1 VQVTSGTVSV
11 RLLTGLLLAALGC
24 VLGAGLA
31 GLGHD
36 APAPRAG
43 PTPAVPDRTAAL
55 SVLRE
60 WDAARAAAWRSGS
73 PAALRGLY
81 AEGSAS
87 GRADRVLLA
96 AYRSRGLRVDG
107 MSMQRSLVRV
117 IARSEDRW
125 VLRVTDRLVGAFA
138 VGPGGRLPLPRDT
151 WSTRVVVL
159 LRMGER
165 WRVAEVLDQA
175 RPAASTDVTSRSANS

>member
-1 VQVTSGTVSV
+1 MTSGTASV
-11 RLLTGLLLAALGC
+11 RLLTGLLLAVLGC
-24 VLGAGLA
+24 VLAAGLA

-36 APAPRAG
+36 APAPRPT

-55 SVLRE
+55 RVLRE
-60 WDAARAAAWRSGS
+60 WDAARAAAWHSGS
-73 PAALRGLY
+73 PAALRELY

-107 MSMQRSLVRV
+107 MSMQRSQVRLLG
-117 IARSEDRW
+117 RSENRW
-125 VLRVTDRLVGAFA
+125 VLRVTDRLVDAFV
-138 VGPGGRLPLPRDT
+138 VGPGGRLPLPRDA

-159 LRMGER
+159 LRVGER
-165 WRVAEVLDQA
+165 WRITEARDQA
-175 RPAASTDVTSRSANS
+175 S

>member
-1 VQVTSGTVSV
+1 VTSGTASL

-24 VLGAGLA
+24 VLAAGLA

-36 APAPRAG
+36 TPGPRASAG
-43 PTPAVPDRTAAL
+43 PAVPDRTAAL

-60 WDAARAAAWRSGS
+60 WDAARAAAWRTGS
-73 PAALRGLY
+73 SAALRGLY

-96 AYRSRGLRVDG
+96 AYRSRGLRVHG
-107 MSMQRSLVRV
+107 MSVQRSSVRV
-117 IARSEDRW
+117 VARTEHRW
-125 VLRVTDRLVGAFA
+125 VLRVTDRLVGASV
-138 VGPGGRLPLPRDT
+138 VGPGGRVPLPRDG

-159 LRMGER
+159 LRVGER
-165 WRVAEVLDQA
+165 WRVAEVRDQT

>member
-1 VQVTSGTVSV
+1 MTSGTASV

-24 VLGAGLA
+24 VLAAGLA

-36 APAPRAG
+36 APAPRAS
-43 PTPAVPDRTAAL
+43 PTPAVPDRIAAPN
-55 SVLRE
+55 VLRE

-73 PAALRGLY
+73 PAALRELY
-81 AEGSAS
+81 AEGSVS

-107 MSMQRSLVRV
+107 MSMQRSQVRV
-117 IARSEDRW
+117 LGRSDDRW
-125 VLRVTDRLVGAFA
+125 VLRVTDRLVGAFV
-138 VGPGGRLPLPRDT
+138 VGPGARLPLPRDS

-159 LRMGER
+159 LRVGER
-165 WRVAEVLDQA
+165 WRVAEVRDQA
-175 RPAASTDVTSRSANS
+175 S